1 MKSQE
6 PSIRIGEVKMTLQY
20 AFNTKLGG
28 CNLQDIAQL
37 MGYSA
42 KNRAKAVLRIEQVLT
57 DPQMNFYAG
66 GFDLRY
72 TNQEF
77 LDKLCEVVGLNIGD
91 FQGDI
96 TAIHE
101 HYSKAQERFHSYI
114 FVETGFKRNGQSLI
128 TLGFNEKSRH
138 FELDC
143 ELQMQSVDKQIAY
156 AQSFVKRHYVES
168 NGTLEMWGDI
178 QHYVLVYAEN
188 GRILIGVDGDVA
200 NDNQMNL

>member
-6 PSIRIGEVKMTLQY
+6 PSITIGEVKMTLKHEL
-20 AFNTKLGG
+20 NTKLDG
-28 CNLQDIAQL
+28 CNLQGIAQL

-77 LDKLCEVVGLNIGD
+77 LEKLCEVVGLDRHNYQDEID
-91 FQGDI
+91 
-96 TAIHE
+96 AIHL
-101 HYSKAQERFHSYI
+101 HHQKFSERFHSYI
-114 FVETGFKRNGQSLI
+114 FAETGFKRNGQSILV
-128 TLGFNEKSRH
+128 LGYNSKFRH

-188 GRILIGVDGDVA
+188 GRVLIDVDGDVA